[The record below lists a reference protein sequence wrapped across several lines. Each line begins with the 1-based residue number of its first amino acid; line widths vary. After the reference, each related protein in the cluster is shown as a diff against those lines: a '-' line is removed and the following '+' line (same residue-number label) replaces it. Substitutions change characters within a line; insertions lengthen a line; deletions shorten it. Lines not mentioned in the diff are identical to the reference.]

1 MKKLLLL
8 SAVALLCVA
17 CKDSAQQSDSFVITG
32 QVCLPDGYT
41 AGLVVDT
48 DTAMSVSV
56 CKDVVI
62 KDGKFVM
69 TGKADR
75 PYPGTLMT
83 NNLALIEQNHWP
95 VDSVRWTYS
104 EVFVSNGELQFVL
117 DDLSGDE
124 PKGRLTGTQVQADFN
139 DLLDKGGKR
148 DADPWAFIDSHPQ
161 SAVSVWLACQLTDR
175 AYNLTAA
182 QVAHLQ
188 QTITQ
193 CPDDTARFN
202 RLQQKLEAA
211 KVTVKDAPLVSLE
224 LVDTE
229 GNTYERL
236 GSFTAYNHRRH
247 SPRRPLCAH
256 RLLGLL
262 VRHLP
267 LLHAR
272 GSADSSRLQ
281 GPFLRRGREHR
292 HRCRRMAQGHGEAS
306 GALAT
311 VLHHRTGL
319 SRPLHQVSGGPR
331 RALLPA
337 CFARGQGALLART
350 ARRSAQLPVITQ

>member
-48 DTAMSVSV
+48 DTATSVSL
-56 CKDVVI
+56 CEDVVI

-117 DDLSGDE
+117 DDLSSDE

-229 GNTYERL
+229 GNTCQLTDVIPHDGRYVLIDFWASWCGICLYSMPEVAQIAADFKDRFCVVGVSIDTDADAWHKAMEKHPEPWPQYCTTEQGYQDL
-236 GSFTAYNHRRH
+236 FTKYQVGRGV
-247 SPRRPLCAH
+247 PYY
-256 RLLGLL
+256 LL
-262 VRHLP
+262 VSPEGKVLFSPERPDEVRNYL
-267 LLHAR
+267 
-272 GSADSSRLQ
+272 SSLNNKQ
-281 GPFLRRGREHR
+281 
-292 HRCRRMAQGHGEAS
+292 
-306 GALAT
+306 
-311 VLHHRTGL
+311 
-319 SRPLHQVSGGPR
+319 
-331 RALLPA
+331 
-337 CFARGQGALLART
+337 
-350 ARRSAQLPVITQ
+350 